1 MREGAIIKDVY
12 NHILTFVE
20 AKSSTLASVLVKN
33 IGFGVSGRAK
43 WIVQHLTY
51 LQTGIEFKD
60 SQLTLNGKNNRKLKE
75 NMVVLLSIGFA
86 DLADPKKSGKK

>member
-1 MREGAIIKDVY
+1 MREGAVIKDVY
-12 NHILTFVE
+12 NHILAFVE
-20 AKSSTLASVLVKN
+20 GKSSTLASVLVKN
-33 IGFGVSGRAK
+33 IGFGVSHHASR
-43 WIVQHLTY
+43 IVQSLTL

-60 SQLTLNGKNNRKLKE
+60 SQLTLNSKNNRKLKE